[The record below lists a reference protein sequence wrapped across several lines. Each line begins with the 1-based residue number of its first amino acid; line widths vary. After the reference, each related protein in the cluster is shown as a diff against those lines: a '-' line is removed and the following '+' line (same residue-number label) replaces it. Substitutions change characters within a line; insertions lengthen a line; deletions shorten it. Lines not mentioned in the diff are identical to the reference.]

1 MKQVVSIVL
10 AIALITSFTT
20 LAHAQNPPVKLGRGI
35 INTLTGFLEL
45 PLKVITISKKDGY
58 PTGLTLGVAKGIG
71 WGVYRTL
78 VGVYEIVTFP
88 IPAPAGYEP
97 ITDPDTLL
105 TYATLEKEDPS
116 MAVKFTPLEEEIS
129 GKKSSRRTK

>member
-45 PLKVITISKKDGY
+45 PLKVITISKKEGY
-58 PTGLTLGVAKGIG
+58 PVGLTVGVAKGIG
-71 WGVYRTL
+71 WGLYRTV
-78 VGVYEIVTFP
+78 VGLYEIVTFP

-105 TYATLEKEDPS
+105 TYETLSKGDPS
-116 MAVKFTPLEEEIS
+116 MAVEFTPLKKEIS
-129 GKKSSRRTK
+129 GKRSSRRVK